1 MGKINWIRVILG
13 GLLAGIV
20 INVFEG
26 VAGKLFEAEYQA
38 AMEALGKTM
47 DMSASTMVFYFTWGF
62 IYGIVA
68 VGLYAAVRPRF
79 GAGPKTAVGVG
90 ITVWL
95 VAYLMPSLSY
105 AVSGLFPTGLVII
118 GTFVGLA
125 ESVLGTVL
133 GAWVYKE
140 E

>member
-1 MGKINWIRVILG
+1 MGKINWTRVILG

-20 INVFEG
+20 VNVFEG

>member
-1 MGKINWIRVILG
+1 MGKINWSRVILG

-20 INVFEG
+20 VNVFEG
-26 VAGKLFEAEYQA
+26 VAGTVLQEEYAA
-38 AMEALGKTM
+38 AMEALGKSM
-47 DMSASTMVFYFTWGF
+47 EMSASTMIFYLAWGF

-79 GAGPKTAVGVG
+79 GAGAKTAVGVG
-90 ITVWL
+90 FVVWL
-95 VAYLMPSLSY
+95 IAYLMPSLGY
-105 AVSGLFPTGLVII
+105 AVSGLFPTGLLLI
-118 GTFVGLA
+118 GTVVGLA
-125 ESVLGTVL
+125 ESVIGTVL